1 MERRLEGR
9 QGRGEG
15 LVRLRVSGPP
25 HLLSVFQAQTR
36 EGRGCGDVRV
46 ATGKTRSVALTRVPG
61 TSAAQSSGRCLGS
74 RVPSLPAPGARAQ
87 VSLGE
92 AKRTAFFENG
102 LQDMAYAVI
111 KRVAGA

>member
-46 ATGKTRSVALTRVPG
+46 ATGKARSAALTRVPG
-61 TSAAQSSGRCLGS
+61 TSAAQSSAALPGVPGAKPASARGS
-74 RVPSLPAPGARAQ
+74 RAGQSWG
-87 VSLGE
+87 SE
-92 AKRTAFFENG
+92 ENCF
-102 LQDMAYAVI
+102 L
-111 KRVAGA
+111 